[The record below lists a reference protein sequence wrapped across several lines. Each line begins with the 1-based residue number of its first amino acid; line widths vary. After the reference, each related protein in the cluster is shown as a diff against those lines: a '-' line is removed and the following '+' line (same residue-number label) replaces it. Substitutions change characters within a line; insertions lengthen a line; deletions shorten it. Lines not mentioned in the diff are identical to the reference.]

1 MLWREDKT
9 LGKLLSC
16 VQLFATP
23 WTVAYQ
29 APPSMGF
36 SKWLRLR
43 AYSTGDTASI
53 PRGIEIGRSP
63 ITFTLWTILIK
74 YFSASIKKKKEHW
87 SGLPFSSPGDLPD
100 PGIKPESSPLQADSL
115 PSEPPGNTRVQS
127 LGREDLLEKEMATHS
142 SILAWKI
149 PWTEEPGRLQFMGSQ
164 RVRHDWVTSLS
175 LEERIRHYCAYDT
188 GLGGGIGC

>member
-74 YFSASIKKKKEHW
+74 YFSASIKKKKKNTGVGCHFLLQEIFPTQGSNLSLLHCRQTLCHLSHQGTPGFNPW
-87 SGLPFSSPGDLPD
+87 VGKISWRRKWQSTPAFLPGESHRQKSLVSP
-100 PGIKPESSPLQADSL
+100 SPRGCKDFDTTEQLTL
-115 PSEPPGNTRVQS
+115 
-127 LGREDLLEKEMATHS
+127 HS
-142 SILAWKI
+142 SE
-149 PWTEEPGRLQFMGSQ
+149 TVS
-164 RVRHDWVTSLS
+164 
-175 LEERIRHYCAYDT
+175 
-188 GLGGGIGC
+188 